1 MIIRSNMCRGFPQ
14 AARMDY
20 SELGVCDGPLD
31 RLADPVDVPGTRP
44 GKGGSP
50 AGGSL
55 LTGSPGS
62 RRPAGGAP
70 GPKQLR
76 RSWPGS
82 PTAQESRR
90 AGHRGRRLRAGRRD
104 DDAPEAGLT
113 DGRRTGSRDPGP
125 RPDSP
130 GADAQTDGATGATDT
145 TGPRLAP
152 AARPKR
158 PPLVGDGVGKPSF
171 GAFPRLSARSYREC
185 HQLMDRTG
193 RRFP

>member
-1 MIIRSNMCRGFPQ
+1 MIVRSNMCRGFPQ
-14 AARMDY
+14 AVRMDY

-44 GKGGSP
+44 GKDGSP

-55 LTGSPGS
+55 LTGAPGSRCPVERAPGS
-62 RRPAGGAP
+62 RRV
-70 GPKQLR
+70 R
-76 RSWPGS
+76 RSWPES
-82 PTAQESRR
+82 PAALGEPPGGGIVEGGCEQ
-90 AGHRGRRLRAGRRD
+90 GRRD
-104 DDAPEAGLT
+104 DDAPGRRGSPT
-113 DGRRTGSRDPGP
+113 DGAPDPGP

-145 TGPRLAP
+145 TGPGLAP
-152 AARPKR
+152 AARPRR
-158 PPLVGDGVGKPSF
+158 PPLVGDGADKPSF